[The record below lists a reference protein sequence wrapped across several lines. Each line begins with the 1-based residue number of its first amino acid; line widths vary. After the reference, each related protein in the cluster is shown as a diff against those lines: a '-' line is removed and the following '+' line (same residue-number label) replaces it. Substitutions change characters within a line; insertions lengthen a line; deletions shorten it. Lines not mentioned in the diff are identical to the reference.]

1 MVLVLLKDQ
10 AVKSTYAEVL
20 QVVNADVVAEQ
31 VDQRILEHASVTVAV
46 PAVSNRIASCPA
58 KKP

>member
-31 VDQRILEHASVTVAV
+31 VDQRILEHTSVTVANH
-46 PAVSNRIASCPA
+46 S
-58 KKP
+58 

>member
-1 MVLVLLKDQ
+1 MVLALLKDQ

-31 VDQRILEHASVTVAV
+31 VDQCILEHASVTVANN
-46 PAVSNRIASCPA
+46 S
-58 KKP
+58 